1 MIVTIDGPA
10 GAGKSS
16 VALKLAEN
24 LGFFFLDTG
33 AMYRCVTLAC
43 MRAQVDLHDPAATL
57 EIANCCQIDL
67 ARGSVALNRLDVTR
81 EIRNPAVAK
90 SIKAIA
96 ENPEIRELMV
106 QQQRRICTGQDC
118 VTEGRDQGT
127 VAFPN
132 AECKIFLTA
141 TAEERARRRYQQLLD
156 AGIDSDFDEILIQQ
170 NQRDANDSNRLTGPL
185 IAAPD
190 AIVVATD
197 GMSEQQVLD
206 KLLEIVRSRRSD
218 PSSQSVTK

>member
-1 MIVTIDGPA
+1 
-10 GAGKSS
+10 
-16 VALKLAEN
+16 
-24 LGFFFLDTG
+24 
-33 AMYRCVTLAC
+33 
-43 MRAQVDLHDPAATL
+43 
-57 EIANCCQIDL
+57 
-67 ARGSVALNRLDVTR
+67 VALNRLDVTR

-90 SIKAIA
+90 SIKTIA

-106 QQQRRICTGQDC
+106 QQQRRICEGQDC

-141 TAEERARRRYQQLLD
+141 TSEERARRRYQQLLD
-156 AGIDSDFDEILIQQ
+156 AGIDADFDEILIQQ
-170 NQRDANDSNRLTGPL
+170 NQRDENDSNRLAGPL
-185 IAAPD
+185 VAAPD

-206 KLLEIVRSRRSD
+206 KLLEIVRSRRSG
-218 PSSQSVTK
+218 PSSQPVTK